1 MAAVFRLQST
11 PLWPMTSPLTRK
23 SNSSPRTSV
32 TVCHIFVV
40 TMDKNIHNSPNYK
53 VWEYLYTLRTPEG
66 WVGGSAGI
74 TGILL
79 LVILG
84 IIFVLSQP
92 FVREKGYFEVC

>member
-1 MAAVFRLQST
+1 MFSSVSERKKEATNFLLIIVLYHVRIF
-11 PLWPMTSPLTRK
+11 PLT
-23 SNSSPRTSV
+23 
-32 TVCHIFVV
+32 V
-40 TMDKNIHNSPNYK
+40 TMDRGTQNSTNYEF
-53 VWEYLYTLRTPEG
+53 WEYMFTLRTPEG

-79 LVILG
+79 LIILG

>member
-1 MAAVFRLQST
+1 MNQGTPDST
-11 PLWPMTSPLTRK
+11 
-23 SNSSPRTSV
+23 
-32 TVCHIFVV
+32 
-40 TMDKNIHNSPNYK
+40 NYE
-53 VWEYLYTLRTPEG
+53 VWEYMFTLRTPEG

-79 LVILG
+79 WIILG